1 MNPKILVAILVVL
14 GLLFFCGVGLGATVN
29 GEHPGTPAPLG
40 LPGEDLFRRLTEKP
54 LKAEEINVSPAGC
67 LGTGTVT
74 PTPAV
79 VCVVA
84 IPTSGTS
91 VRKLWLQLAPTP
103 GTGAT
108 VSLVQPGSVTANVNV
123 NGAHRRADLDI
134 FKEGGT
140 LTITCSGGPC
150 LLNMVTPTPR
160 P

>member
-14 GLLFFCGVGLGATVN
+14 GLLFFCGVGLGFR
-29 GEHPGTPAPLG
+29 PGANQQGQLG

-74 PTPAV
+74 PIPAV

-103 GTGAT
+103 GRAAE
-108 VSLVQPGSVTANVNV
+108 VNLEQPGSVTANVNV

-134 FKEGGT
+134 FKEGGA